1 MAIKEKVSGFFK
13 KVFTNTIVLYII
25 LILAILNVVQ
35 YVAFRDMDALTFFVA
50 LGLVLKAMTDNNS
63 IILLSCIIVTNVY
76 VYVKN
81 NDIEGISGFR
91 SRYKTKKGKKDMKEL
106 DKLAMKKA
114 LGTKKEYNDMFS
126 SINGLSTIPTNNS
139 ADADGDSNIETY
151 NEITEAY
158 NNLVTDIKKKTKKIK
173 ELSKKIKL

>member
-1 MAIKEKVSGFFK
+1 
-13 KVFTNTIVLYII
+13 
-25 LILAILNVVQ
+25 
-35 YVAFRDMDALTFFVA
+35 MDALTFFVA

-126 SINGLSTIPTNNS
+126 NINGLSTIPINNS
-139 ADADGDSNIETY
+139 ADGDNNVETY